1 MAEGTVGN
9 IYNQAYLQTHEQRMA
24 MAIKMAE
31 SEFTTLADRITEL
44 EKKIADYERAIAGDF
59 TSPGSSADNAATA
72 RLRLMHTV
80 RAERNKR
87 VDRAVKEAEDS
98 FDIARFNVPG
108 AQETM
113 AAKMRA
119 GSTVSSSVDAGLANL
134 GGKGAGKN
142 NLQRIVIAKALLQ
155 AAENAATTA
164 GKSAQFNR
172 TQQRNRI
179 AAAYGIDP
187 NDMIA
192 NEETLKRRFIETRKK
207 EIDQTIGVKPLS
219 AADKQKLEA
228 EKTETAKQL
237 EKLRQ
242 QMSDRYGD
250 DVDFGELIERGRQI
264 YNERLGP
271 ISGEDKKIQRQIQ
284 RMTKVSPRAR
294 QNLAALEAVK
304 IDDRRIDL
312 VGREGGASG
321 IADDDKVIA
330 AASAILEAKKKGRDT
345 IPFDLA
351 LEMTG
356 DPDKAYEALGLAFR
370 KFALDQQESDALAR
384 EKAKQKEVDP
394 AKAEAKEVIKES
406 LAAQGQSGDDF
417 LDSIEIDFNLNDLFG
432 SRIQKEAK
440 ESEKETNK
448 FLDGL
453 LNIFKGRADVTRRP
467 LTATEQA
474 AQSGSRITK
483 VTPIKKEDM
492 KPSNRP
498 EAEEAAPKAAEVV
511 GDVTEPKVTTLP
523 LGQQFKFDYK
533 TGSGTK
539 KYGYEIA
546 GYDPNDNSPI
556 FTFLKLGTLA
566 KGDAILKDTA
576 QYKEAKAAYDKMLE
590 EMQKDK

>member
-1 MAEGTVGN
+1 M
-9 IYNQAYLQTHEQRMA
+9 
-24 MAIKMAE
+24 
-31 SEFTTLADRITEL
+31 S
-44 EKKIADYERAIAGDF
+44 
-59 TSPGSSADNAATA
+59 
-72 RLRLMHTV
+72 
-80 RAERNKR
+80 
-87 VDRAVKEAEDS
+87 
-98 FDIARFNVPG
+98 
-108 AQETM
+108 
-113 AAKMRA
+113 
-119 GSTVSSSVDAGLANL
+119 VSQSRS
-134 GGKGAGKN
+134 
-142 NLQRIVIAKALLQ
+142 
-155 AAENAATTA
+155 
-164 GKSAQFNR
+164 
-172 TQQRNRI
+172 
-179 AAAYGIDP
+179 
-187 NDMIA
+187 
-192 NEETLKRRFIETRKK
+192 
-207 EIDQTIGVKPLS
+207 
-219 AADKQKLEA
+219 
-228 EKTETAKQL
+228 
-237 EKLRQ
+237 
-242 QMSDRYGD
+242 
-250 DVDFGELIERGRQI
+250 
-264 YNERLGP
+264 
-271 ISGEDKKIQRQIQ
+271 
-284 RMTKVSPRAR
+284 
-294 QNLAALEAVK
+294 
-304 IDDRRIDL
+304 

-523 LGQQFKFDYK
+523 LGQQFKFDYNH
-533 TGSGTK
+533 GS
-539 KYGYEIA
+539 
-546 GYDPNDNSPI
+546 
-556 FTFLKLGTLA
+556 
-566 KGDAILKDTA
+566 
-576 QYKEAKAAYDKMLE
+576 
-590 EMQKDK
+590 